1 MDLLKKYNPWEIVV
15 ALLPPLFAIDE
26 IWHYCTDDYPSALY
40 QIVKHVFAF
49 GYIAILL
56 YSVYCMYRGAKWSG
70 RFPKLMLTLL
80 ITLTA
85 AKLLAFVNRFLPQGP
100 TEDFGVPWYYYV
112 LTGLSIAYTVVLL
125 FAIVRMFMARLNVLA
140 IAFTCVVVALPLLS
154 TLIFS
159 LLSAFSGNMMW
170 DGLYTTVDIVA
181 HATSFLTSLCYSVIF
196 LYRNDFYK
204 PLDE

>member
-1 MDLLKKYNPWEIVV
+1 MLKRFKTWEIVV

-26 IWHYCTDDYPSALY
+26 IWHYYTDDYPSALY
-40 QIVKHVFAF
+40 QIVKHLFAF

-85 AKLLAFVNRFLPQGP
+85 AELLAFAGRFLPQGP
-100 TEDFGVPWYYYV
+100 TEDFGVPWHYYV
-112 LTGLSIAYTVVLL
+112 LTGLTLAYTVVLL
-125 FAIVRMFMARLNVLA
+125 FAIARMFMARLNVLA
-140 IAFTCVVVALPLLS
+140 IAFTCLAVALPLLS
-154 TLIFS
+154 SLIFS
-159 LLSAFSGNMMW
+159 LLPSPFSGNMMW

>member
-1 MDLLKKYNPWEIVV
+1 MLKRFKTWEIVV

-26 IWHYCTDDYPSALY
+26 IWHYYTDDYPSALY
-40 QIVKHVFAF
+40 QIVKHLFAF

-70 RFPKLMLTLL
+70 RFPKVMLTLL

-85 AKLLAFVNRFLPQGP
+85 AKLPVFVNRFLPQGP

-112 LTGLSIAYTVVLL
+112 LTGLSIAYTVVTL
-125 FAIVRMFMARLNVLA
+125 FVIVRMFMAKLNVLA
-140 IAFTCVVVALPLLS
+140 IAFTCAAVVIPLPS
-154 TLIFS
+154 SLIFS

>member
-1 MDLLKKYNPWEIVV
+1 MLKRFKTWEIVV

-26 IWHYCTDDYPSALY
+26 IWHYYTDDYPSALY
-40 QIVKHVFAF
+40 QIVKHVFTF

-70 RFPKLMLTLL
+70 RFPKVMLTLL
-80 ITLTA
+80 ITLAA
-85 AKLLAFVNRFLPQGP
+85 AKLLAFANRFLPQGP
-100 TEDFGVPWYYYV
+100 TEDFGIPWYYYV
-112 LTGLSIAYTVVLL
+112 LTGLTLAYTVVTL
-125 FAIVRMFMARLNVLA
+125 FAIVRMFMAKLNVLA
-140 IAFTCVVVALPLLS
+140 IAFTCLVVVLPLLS

-159 LLSAFSGNMMW
+159 LLCTDFDDSP
-170 DGLYTTVDIVA
+170 LTTLNIISNIIS
-181 HATSFLTSLCYSVIF
+181 HTNSILTSLCYSVIF

>member
-26 IWHYCTDDYPSALY
+26 IWHYYTDDYPSALY

-85 AKLLAFVNRFLPQGP
+85 AKLPVFVNGFFPQDPLPDP
-100 TEDFGVPWYYYV
+100 DAMWKYYV
-112 LTGLSIAYTVVLL
+112 LGTLSLAYTVVTL
-125 FAIVRMFMARLNVLA
+125 FVIVRMFMARLNVLA
-140 IAFTCVVVALPLLS
+140 IAFTCGAVALPLLS
-154 TLIFS
+154 SLIFS

>member
-1 MDLLKKYNPWEIVV
+1 MLKRFKTWEIVV
-15 ALLPPLFAIDE
+15 ALLPLLFAIDE
-26 IWHYCTDDYPSALY
+26 IWHYHTDEYPSALY
-40 QIVKHVFAF
+40 QIVKHLFAF

-100 TEDFGVPWYYYV
+100 TGDFGVPWYYYV
-112 LTGLSIAYTVVLL
+112 LAGLSIAYTVVLL

-159 LLSAFSGNMMW
+159 LLSAFSGNRQS
-170 DGLYTTVDIVA
+170 DGLHTTVEIVA

-204 PLDE
+204 PIDE

>member
-1 MDLLKKYNPWEIVV
+1 MLKRFKTWEIIV
-15 ALLPPLFAIDE
+15 ALLPLLFAIDE
-26 IWHYCTDDYPSALY
+26 IWHYYTDDYPSALY
-40 QIVKHVFAF
+40 QIVEHLFAF

-85 AKLLAFVNRFLPQGP
+85 AKLLTFAGRFLPQGP
-100 TEDFGVPWYYYV
+100 TEDMGVPWHYYV
-112 LTGLSIAYTVVLL
+112 LSVLTLAYTVVSL

-140 IAFTCVVVALPLLS
+140 IAFTCGAVVIPLLS
-154 TLIFS
+154 SLIFS

-181 HATSFLTSLCYSVIF
+181 HATSFLGSLCYSVIF

>member
-70 RFPKLMLTLL
+70 RFPKVMLTLL

-85 AKLLAFVNRFLPQGP
+85 AELLAFANRFLPQGP
-100 TEDFGVPWYYYV
+100 TEDFGIPWYYYV
-112 LTGLSIAYTVVLL
+112 LTGLTLAYTVVVL
-125 FAIVRMFMARLNVLA
+125 FAIVSMFMARINVLA
-140 IAFTCVVVALPLLS
+140 IAFSCLVVVLPLLS
-154 TLIFS
+154 SLAFS
-159 LLSAFSGNMMW
+159 LFCTDFDDSTS
-170 DGLYTTVDIVA
+170 TTLNIIS
-181 HATSFLTSLCYSVIF
+181 HTNSILTSLCYSVIF

>member
-1 MDLLKKYNPWEIVV
+1 MLKRFKTWEIVV
-15 ALLPPLFAIDE
+15 ALLPLLFAIDE
-26 IWHYCTDDYPSALY
+26 IWHYHTDEYPSALY
-40 QIVKHVFAF
+40 QIVKHLFAF

-100 TEDFGVPWYYYV
+100 TGDFGVPWYYYV
-112 LTGLSIAYTVVLL
+112 LAGLSIAYTVVLL
-125 FAIVRMFMARLNVLA
+125 FAIVRVFMARLNVLA

-159 LLSAFSGNMMW
+159 LLSAFSGNRQS
-170 DGLYTTVDIVA
+170 DGLHTTVEIVA

-204 PLDE
+204 PIDE

>member
-1 MDLLKKYNPWEIVV
+1 MDLLKKYNLWEIVV

-26 IWHYCTDDYPSALY
+26 IWHSYADDYPSAMY
-40 QIVKHVFAF
+40 QIVKRVFDF

-56 YSVYCMYRGAKWSG
+56 YSVHCMYRGAKWSG

-80 ITLTA
+80 ITLAA
-85 AKLLAFVNRFLPQGP
+85 AKLMAFVNGFFPQDP
-100 TEDFGVPWYYYV
+100 SLDPDAMWKYYV
-112 LTGLSIAYTVVLL
+112 LGTLSLAYTVVTLIV
-125 FAIVRMFMARLNVLA
+125 IVRMFMARLNVLA
-140 IAFTCVVVALPLLS
+140 IAFTCVAVALPLLS

-159 LLSAFSGNMMW
+159 LLSAFSGNMMR

>member
-1 MDLLKKYNPWEIVV
+1 MLKRFKTWEIVV
-15 ALLPPLFAIDE
+15 ALLPPLFAIDQ
-26 IWHYCTDDYPSALY
+26 IWHYYTDDYPSALY
-40 QIVKHVFAF
+40 QIVKHLFAF

-70 RFPKLMLTLL
+70 RFPKVMLTLL

-85 AKLLAFVNRFLPQGP
+85 AKLLAFANRFLPQGL
-100 TEDFGVPWYYYV
+100 TEDFGIPWYYYV
-112 LTGLSIAYTVVLL
+112 LTGLTLAYTVVTL

-140 IAFTCVVVALPLLS
+140 IAFTCVAVALPLLS
-154 TLIFS
+154 SLAFS
-159 LLSAFSGNMMW
+159 LFCTDFDDSTS
-170 DGLYTTVDIVA
+170 TTLNIIS
-181 HATSFLTSLCYSVIF
+181 HTNSILTSLCYSVIF

>member
-1 MDLLKKYNPWEIVV
+1 MLKRFKTWEIVV

-26 IWHYCTDDYPSALY
+26 IWHYYTDDYPSALY
-40 QIVKHVFAF
+40 QIVKHLFAF

-70 RFPKLMLTLL
+70 RFPKVMLTLL

-85 AKLLAFVNRFLPQGP
+85 AKLLAFANRFLPQGL
-100 TEDFGVPWYYYV
+100 TEDFGIPWYYYV
-112 LTGLSIAYTVVLL
+112 LTGLTLAYTVVTL

-140 IAFTCVVVALPLLS
+140 IAFTCLVVVLPLLG

-170 DGLYTTVDIVA
+170 DVLYTTVDIVA

>member
-1 MDLLKKYNPWEIVV
+1 MLKRFKTWEIVV

-26 IWHYCTDDYPSALY
+26 IWHYYTDDYPSALY
-40 QIVKHVFAF
+40 QIVEHVFAF

-56 YSVYCMYRGAKWSG
+56 YAVYCMYRGAKWSG
-70 RFPKLMLTLL
+70 RFPKVMLTLL

-85 AKLLAFVNRFLPQGP
+85 AKLLTFAGRFLPQGP
-100 TEDFGVPWYYYV
+100 TEDFGVPWHYYV
-112 LTGLSIAYTVVLL
+112 LSVLTLAYTVVSL

-140 IAFTCVVVALPLLS
+140 IAFTCLAVALPLLS
-154 TLIFS
+154 SLIFS
-159 LLSAFSGNMMW
+159 LLSPFSGNMMW

>member
-1 MDLLKKYNPWEIVV
+1 MLKRFKTWEIVV

-26 IWHYCTDDYPSALY
+26 IWHYYTDDYPSALY
-40 QIVKHVFAF
+40 QIVKRVFDF

-70 RFPKLMLTLL
+70 RFPKVMLTLL
-80 ITLTA
+80 ITLAA
-85 AKLLAFVNRFLPQGP
+85 AKLMAFVNGFLPQGP

-112 LTGLSIAYTVVLL
+112 LTGLSIAYMVVLL

-140 IAFTCVVVALPLLS
+140 IAFTCVAVALPLLS
-154 TLIFS
+154 SLIFS

-181 HATSFLTSLCYSVIF
+181 HATFFLTSLCYSVIF

>member
-1 MDLLKKYNPWEIVV
+1 MLKRFKTWEIVV
-15 ALLPPLFAIDE
+15 ALLPLLFAIDE
-26 IWHYCTDDYPSALY
+26 IWHSYADDYPSAMY
-40 QIVKHVFAF
+40 QIVKRVFDF

-112 LTGLSIAYTVVLL
+112 LAGLSIAYTVVLL

-140 IAFTCVVVALPLLS
+140 IAFTCVAVALPLLS
-154 TLIFS
+154 SLIFS
-159 LLSAFSGNMMW
+159 LLPSPFSGNMMW

-181 HATSFLTSLCYSVIF
+181 HATSFLGSLCYSVIF

-204 PLDE
+204 PIDE

>member
-1 MDLLKKYNPWEIVV
+1 MDFLKKYKPWEIVV

-26 IWHYCTDDYPSALY
+26 IWHSYADDYPSALY

-85 AKLLAFVNRFLPQGP
+85 AKLLAFVNGFFPQDPLPDLFKVFPAVQQEERP
-100 TEDFGVPWYYYV
+100 VLHQIDVRRVLRLFDLKPEDVPV
-112 LTGLSIAYTVVLL
+112 KAYHPGHILNKQTK
-125 FAIVRMFMARLNVLA
+125 AIQSHM
-140 IAFTCVVVALPLLS
+140 LPPQL
-154 TLIFS
+154 
-159 LLSAFSGNMMW
+159 
-170 DGLYTTVDIVA
+170 
-181 HATSFLTSLCYSVIF
+181 
-196 LYRNDFYK
+196 R
-204 PLDE
+204 

>member
-1 MDLLKKYNPWEIVV
+1 MLKRFKTWEIVV

-26 IWHYCTDDYPSALY
+26 IWHYYTDEYPSALY
-40 QIVKHVFAF
+40 QIVKHLFAF

-70 RFPKLMLTLL
+70 SFPKLMLTLL

-85 AKLLAFVNRFLPQGP
+85 AKLLAFFNRFLPQGP

-112 LTGLSIAYTVVLL
+112 LAGLSIAYTVVLL

-140 IAFTCVVVALPLLS
+140 IAFTCVAVVLPLLS
-154 TLIFS
+154 SLAFRLFCTDFDDSQLTTLNIIS
-159 LLSAFSGNMMW
+159 NIISHTNS
-170 DGLYTTVDIVA
+170 I
-181 HATSFLTSLCYSVIF
+181 LTSLCYSVIF

-204 PLDE
+204 PIDE

>member
-85 AKLLAFVNRFLPQGP
+85 AELLAFANRFLPQGP
-100 TEDFGVPWYYYV
+100 TEYYV
-112 LTGLSIAYTVVLL
+112 LTGLSIAYTVVTL
-125 FAIVRMFMARLNVLA
+125 FVIVRMFMARLNVLA
-140 IAFTCVVVALPLLS
+140 IAFTCVAVALPLLS

-181 HATSFLTSLCYSVIF
+181 HATSFLGSLCYSVIF

>member
-1 MDLLKKYNPWEIVV
+1 MDLLKKYKPWEIVV

-26 IWHYCTDDYPSALY
+26 IWHYYTDDYPSALY

-56 YSVYCMYRGAKWSG
+56 YAVYCMYRGAKWSG

-80 ITLTA
+80 ITLAA
-85 AKLLAFVNRFLPQGP
+85 AKLMAFVNGFLPQDP
-100 TEDFGVPWYYYV
+100 LPDPDAMWKYYV
-112 LTGLSIAYTVVLL
+112 LGTLSLAYTVVTL
-125 FAIVRMFMARLNVLA
+125 FVIVRMFMARLNVLA
-140 IAFTCVVVALPLLS
+140 IAFTCGAVVIPLLS

-204 PLDE
+204 PIDE

>member
-1 MDLLKKYNPWEIVV
+1 MLKRFKTWEIVV
-15 ALLPPLFAIDE
+15 ALLPLLFAIDE
-26 IWHYCTDDYPSALY
+26 IWHYYTDDYPSALY
-40 QIVKHVFAF
+40 QIVTHLFAF

-56 YSVYCMYRGAKWSG
+56 YAVYCMYRGAKWSG
-70 RFPKLMLTLL
+70 RFPKVMLTLL

-85 AKLLAFVNRFLPQGP
+85 AKLLTFAGRFLPQGP
-100 TEDFGVPWYYYV
+100 TEDFGVPWHYYV
-112 LTGLSIAYTVVLL
+112 LSVLTLAYTVVSL

-140 IAFTCVVVALPLLS
+140 IAFTCLAVALPLLS
-154 TLIFS
+154 SLIFS
-159 LLSAFSGNMMW
+159 LLSPFSGNMMW

>member
-15 ALLPPLFAIDE
+15 ALLPPLFAIDQ
-26 IWHYCTDDYPSALY
+26 IWHYYTDDYPSALY
-40 QIVKHVFAF
+40 QIVKHLFAF

-56 YSVYCMYRGAKWSG
+56 YAVYCMYRGAKWSG

-80 ITLTA
+80 ITLAA
-85 AKLLAFVNRFLPQGP
+85 AKLMAFVNGFLPQGP
-100 TEDFGVPWYYYV
+100 TEDFGIPWYYYV
-112 LTGLSIAYTVVLL
+112 LTGLTLAYTVVTL

-140 IAFTCVVVALPLLS
+140 IAFTCLVVVLPLLG

-170 DGLYTTVDIVA
+170 DVLYTTVDIVA

>member
-1 MDLLKKYNPWEIVV
+1 MDFLKKYKPWEIVV

-85 AKLLAFVNRFLPQGP
+85 AKLLAFVNRFLPQDP
-100 TEDFGVPWYYYV
+100 LPDPDAMWKYYV
-112 LTGLSIAYTVVLL
+112 LGTLSLAYTVVTL

-140 IAFTCVVVALPLLS
+140 IAFTCGAVALPLLS

-181 HATSFLTSLCYSVIF
+181 HATSFLGSLCYSVIF